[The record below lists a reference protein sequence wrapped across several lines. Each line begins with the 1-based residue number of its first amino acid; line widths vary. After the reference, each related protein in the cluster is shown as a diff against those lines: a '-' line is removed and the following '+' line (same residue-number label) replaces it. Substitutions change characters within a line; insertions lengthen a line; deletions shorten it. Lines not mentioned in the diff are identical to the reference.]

1 MMPYSKQKVRAEP
14 MLSDDFRR
22 KLSVMTTAELLEVI
36 DKQIEET
43 QSMIS
48 LLMEEIRLRIMEQTE
63 E

>member
-1 MMPYSKQKVRAEP
+1 
-14 MLSDDFRR
+14 MLSNDFRR
-22 KLSVMTTAELLEVI
+22 KLAVMTTAELLEVI

-48 LLMEEIRLRIMEQTE
+48 LLMEEIQLRIMEQTE

>member
-1 MMPYSKQKVRAEP
+1 

-48 LLMEEIRLRIMEQTE
+48 LLMEEIQLRIMEQTE

>member
-1 MMPYSKQKVRAEP
+1 MSTKKSSASH
-14 MLSDDFRR
+14 MLSNDFRR
-22 KLSVMTTAELLEVI
+22 KLAVMTTAELLEVI

-48 LLMEEIRLRIMEQTE
+48 LLMEEIQLRIMEQTE

>member
-1 MMPYSKQKVRAEP
+1 MSTKKSSASH
-14 MLSDDFRR
+14 MLSNDFRR